1 MVAKTEP
8 NEGSS
13 EGNGFVQTTP
23 RLAETATLVA
33 ATAVVLALIVLAFFD
48 FLLAPLSGHPMSAP
62 WNSYGFFVLFEITMT
77 LAFGA
82 LFQGLLLLRHRETEK
97 A

>member
-1 MVAKTEP
+1 MEESTES

-13 EGNGFVQTTP
+13 GSNSSAQETR
-23 RLAETATLVA
+23 RLAKTVTLIV
-33 ATAVVLALIVLAFFD
+33 ATAVVLALIVLAFYG
-48 FLLAPLSGHPMSAP
+48 FLLAPLSGHPMPAP
-62 WNSYGFFVLFEITMT
+62 WNSYSFFVLFEIVMT

-82 LFQGLLLLRHRETEK
+82 LFQGLLLLRRREPKT